1 MVSLTPSVGA
11 MIVALTRKHL
21 VAWLG
26 IIALLGNVLAG
37 AFGNGAASKAM
48 QITDE
53 VLGALVICTPH
64 GPVWG
69 ELDSDGEPVKIPS
82 GEHCPACVTLAKAA
96 LAIAILFVA
105 IVFALPAVLWPQS
118 ERASSFAARLS
129 LGGIGSRAPPLSA

>member
-1 MVSLTPSVGA
+1 MAPLTPSVCA
-11 MIVALTRKHL
+11 MTVALTRKHL
-21 VAWLG
+21 MAWLG

-69 ELDSDGEPVKIPS
+69 ELDSDGKPVKTPS

-105 IVFALPAVLWPQS
+105 IVFALAISAEYAATVFGPMSNPA
-118 ERASSFAARLS
+118 ASSGQFIS
-129 LGGIGSRAPPLSA
+129 LLTRTF